1 MILKQTIGCT
11 CASLTVDDVE
21 EINLTE
27 EQRKEVI
34 QKISEYIANQMKTD
48 DLNCFLQY
56 FIDFFGEEHCISDEP
71 CECCGDLVYE
81 STLVI

>member
-1 MILKQTIGCT
+1 MILKQTTGCV
-11 CASLTVDDVE
+11 CDSLTVDDVE
-21 EINLTE
+21 EIDLTE

-34 QKISEYIANQMKTD
+34 LKISEYISNQMKTG

-81 STLVI
+81 STLII

>member
-1 MILKQTIGCT
+1 MILKQTTGCT
-11 CASLTVDDVE
+11 CASLTVDNVE
-21 EINLTE
+21 EINLTK

-56 FIDFFGEEHCISDEP
+56 FIDFFGNEKCISNEP